1 MDYKNIDPAKLV
13 ETLFTECPLELYDYL
28 LRGTLTEVYTELK
41 KTYKE
46 GWTSYSS
53 LDRQIC
59 NSFIIIFSFV
69 EWYN

>member
-41 KTYKE
+41 KTYKPF
-46 GWTSYSS
+46 
-53 LDRQIC
+53 DRQIC